1 MTDAKAEGKSM
12 FSEKEL
18 AYLKSQRLAR
28 IATASS
34 DGQPDVAPV
43 GFDFDGEYFYVG
55 GFNITKT
62 IKYKNVLVNPRVSLV
77 IDDLESVNPMRPRS
91 IKLHGRADIVTR
103 EGYAGTG
110 SYIRIRPEFIWG
122 MGIEEPAIK
131 DGKGVF
137 NKRRVARAT
146 HS

>member
-1 MTDAKAEGKSM
+1 M

-28 IATASS
+28 IATASEE
-34 DGQPDVAPV
+34 GQPDVVPV

-55 GFNITKT
+55 GFNNAKT
-62 IKYKNVLVNPRVSLV
+62 IKYKNVLANPRVSLV
-77 IDDLESVNPMRPRS
+77 IDDLESVHPMRPRS

-103 EGYAGTG
+103 EGYAGLG
-110 SYIRIRPEFIWG
+110 PYIRIRPDFIWS

-137 NKRRVARAT
+137 NKRRVEAAT
-146 HS
+146 GS

>member
-1 MTDAKAEGKSM
+1 MTDVKAEGKRM

-43 GFDFDGEYFYVG
+43 GFDFDGECFYVG

-91 IKLHGRADIVTR
+91 IKLHGKADIVSR

-110 SYIRIRPEFIWG
+110 PYIRIRPELIWG

-137 NKRRVARAT
+137 NKRRVAPAT